1 MSKIKRGG
9 LMSSWEYD
17 VIPVRF
23 GVWDVTKKELNKL
36 GVDGWELIKF
46 TEDIDENG
54 MVQAFFK
61 REVDGLEAF

>member
-1 MSKIKRGG
+1 
-9 LMSSWEYD
+9 MSSWEYD

-54 MVQAFFK
+54 MVRLSSSVK
-61 REVDGLEAF
+61 